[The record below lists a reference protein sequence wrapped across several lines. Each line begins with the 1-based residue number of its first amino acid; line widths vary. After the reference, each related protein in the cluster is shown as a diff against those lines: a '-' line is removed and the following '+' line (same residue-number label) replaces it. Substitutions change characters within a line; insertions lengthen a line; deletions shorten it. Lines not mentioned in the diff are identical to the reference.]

1 MTHPCWEPSPSAAER
16 AAVNVDLKMVSF
28 VAQMANSASRRLDD
42 WSAGCRGDPNNLM
55 TRHLFV
61 NVPSNALRLGH
72 FTAHRA
78 RVDRSYP
85 RVLSR
90 ISRQDTSSQP
100 RIDLRS
106 HARTRAS
113 REHRVLRPP
122 RQTLFTASSH
132 DGRATASLPTSGAS
146 TPTPSGQAPRSDPGT
161 PAGLRSRPQR

>member
-16 AAVNVDLKMVSF
+16 SAVNVDLKMVSF
-28 VAQMANSASRRLDD
+28 VAQMATASRRLVC
-42 WSAGCRGDPNNLM
+42 WLPRRSNTCNLM
-55 TRHLFV
+55 TRHLFCEE
-61 NVPSNALRLGH
+61 SSFRALHLRH

-78 RVDRSYP
+78 RADRSYP

-90 ISRQDTSSQP
+90 ISRQDTPSQP

>member
-1 MTHPCWEPSPSAAER
+1 MTHPCWEPSPSAATR

-28 VAQMANSASRRLDD
+28 VAQMANSASRRLVCQLPEDL
-42 WSAGCRGDPNNLM
+42 PNNLM
-55 TRHLFV
+55 TRHLFM
-61 NVPSNALRLGH
+61 NVPSNALRLRH

-78 RVDRSYP
+78 RADRSYP

-90 ISRQDTSSQP
+90 ISRQDTPSQP

>member
-28 VAQMANSASRRLDD
+28 VAQMANSASRRLV
-42 WSAGCRGDPNNLM
+42 CRLPRRSNNLM

-61 NVPSNALRLGH
+61 NVPSNALRLRH

-78 RVDRSYP
+78 RADRSYP

-90 ISRQDTSSQP
+90 ISRQDTPSQP